1 MKFIRVSQIVASC
14 LVLTFLSSCATPV
27 APTGGELDKS
37 GPEIISTYPV
47 NGTTD
52 FSGNEVQF
60 TFDDY
65 VNRNSFRNALTIE
78 PGINLDY
85 DIRWRRKTA
94 TLRFMESLPDST
106 TIIFTISSELRDMR
120 NNRLAVPITL
130 GLSTGPEID
139 KGEVNIQ
146 VVGLYPAP
154 NLNEVSVFLYRLPF
168 DLSNP
173 ADYLGV
179 PDTSGRINFRYL
191 GEGTYSGLLVH
202 DINRNRI
209 WESNREFAQPLP
221 VEMFELKAQETLDLG
236 KIYYAKSD
244 TTRPELQGVGLL
256 SNNRLRLRFSRPI
269 RYSPNQRIQ
278 IIRTQ
283 DGRRIQANYLYNDD
297 SNESVSFFQ
306 SAEALEGEFNYRIDL
321 GLLADNNGNL
331 IQSSS
336 IEFDGSDERDTTLV
350 RFIGNI
356 SDVGLRPYDPILLMY
371 SSVITDQTIMDSL
384 KIYVNRSL
392 TETAVN
398 IQVEN
403 NLLKLVPQ
411 NRWIESNDYDI
422 RAWNPAIARH
432 VTVQPRI
439 IREADLGELEVTIA
453 DSTLIDLPMRL
464 ILYNERNQ
472 QIHNIPFSS
481 EIKIDGIRNGTYRLV
496 VFHDISN
503 NGTWDYGNV
512 IPYRQPVLIYVDR
525 RLPIRSRMTSNVDV
539 IF

>member
-1 MKFIRVSQIVASC
+1 MKFIRVAQLVASC
-14 LVLTFLSSCATPV
+14 LILTFLSSCATPV

-37 GPEIISTYPV
+37 GPQIISTYPV

-65 VNRNSFRNALTIE
+65 VNRNSFRSAFAVE

-85 DIRWRRKTA
+85 EIRWRRKTA
-94 TLRFMESLPDST
+94 TLRFKESLPDST
-106 TIIFTISSELRDMR
+106 TIIFTISSELRDLR

-154 NLNEVSVFLYRLPF
+154 NLNEVSVFLYRLPY

-191 GEGTYSGLLVH
+191 GEGNYSGLLVH

-221 VEMFELKAQETLDLG
+221 VEMFELKAEETLDLG
-236 KIYYAKSD
+236 KIYYARSD

-269 RYSPNQRIQ
+269 RYSPNQSIQ
-278 IIRTQ
+278 IIRTK

-306 SAEALEGEFNYRIDL
+306 TVEALEGEFNYRIDL
-321 GLLADNNGNL
+321 GLLVDNNGNL
-331 IQSSS
+331 IRTSS
-336 IEFDGSDERDTTLV
+336 IEFDGSDESDTTLV

-356 SDVGLRPYDPILLMY
+356 SDVGLRPNDPILLMY
-371 SSVITDQTIMDSL
+371 SSVITDQTITDSL

-453 DSTLIDLPMRL
+453 DSTLSDLPMRL

-503 NGTWDYGNV
+503 NGIWDYGSV
-512 IPYRQPVLIYVDR
+512 IPYRHPELIYVDR